1 MTAGLFGAYH
11 IYPNYPDFI
20 VNEPSYN
27 LYKDSV
33 GILRYGGYL
42 EEFIKTHVRYPA
54 IVAEFG
60 IANGAGVAHLSP
72 DGLHHGGSDEA
83 TAGRDILRMYD
94 AIQKTGYTGAS
105 IFEFMDEWT
114 KKTWIQ
120 EPFMI
125 PFDRRV
131 LWHNA
136 VDPEQNYGLIANE
149 SIAPTAPEKTIQGSG
164 ALMQLDIAHDA
175 TYLYLTATLSADNLI
190 NGNEILIGIDTYKR
204 AVGQMAW
211 PRGLGTTASGMEFLL
226 EIKPQ
231 EMRLQVI
238 PSYNIARA
246 RYAST
251 LMHSGAFSDIDML
264 VNGKVITKDGTM
276 IPEKRF
282 NASILRQG
290 EFEESGNLWNVQ
302 GNILRVRIPWNR
314 LNVTDP
320 SSLKVLDDS
329 RSIDNPVTD
338 QLKTI
343 VTDGFV
349 FDALV
354 LDSTSG
360 KVIGKLEANID
371 APYIWSGWEDTPPY
385 RERLKKSYFI
395 VRDLWG
401 AQAEEEMTIRKEF
414 IEAQSGR

>member
-1 MTAGLFGAYH
+1 
-11 IYPNYPDFI
+11 
-20 VNEPSYN
+20 
-27 LYKDSV
+27 
-33 GILRYGGYL
+33 
-42 EEFIKTHVRYPA
+42 
-54 IVAEFG
+54 
-60 IANGAGVAHLSP
+60 
-72 DGLHHGGSDEA
+72 
-83 TAGRDILRMYD
+83 
-94 AIQKTGYTGAS
+94 
-105 IFEFMDEWT
+105 
-114 KKTWIQ
+114 
-120 EPFMI
+120 
-125 PFDRRV
+125 
-131 LWHNA
+131 
-136 VDPEQNYGLIANE
+136 
-149 SIAPTAPEKTIQGSG
+149 
-164 ALMQLDIAHDA
+164 
-175 TYLYLTATLSADNLI
+175 
-190 NGNEILIGIDTYKR
+190 
-204 AVGQMAW
+204 MAW

-371 APYIWSGWEDTPPY
+371 APYIWSGWEEAPPY
-385 RERLKKSYFI
+385 RERLKKSYHI
-395 VRDLWG
+395 VSDLWKT
-401 AQAEEEMTIRKEF
+401 QAEEEMTIRKEF
-414 IEAQSGR
+414 NKAQSSR